1 MPCGT
6 PVPVRT
12 LISTCSNSIPSC
24 LNLPANHDE
33 VMEKLKVAV
42 DVTYFAYNILM
53 YSVSYFLH
61 TT

>member
-1 MPCGT
+1 MPSGT

-12 LISTCSNSIPSC
+12 LILTCSNSIPSC

-33 VMEKLKVAV
+33 VMEKLTVAV
-42 DVTYFAYNILM
+42 FVTYFANSIVM

-61 TT
+61 IT

>member
-33 VMEKLKVAV
+33 VMEKLTVAV
-42 DVTYFAYNILM
+42 FVTYFANSIVM

-61 TT
+61 IT